1 MKNFTVKAILFYTLS
16 AICALTILGL
26 INAVLFWFFGIAGIQ
41 EFGSSLLFMAGLVI
55 TETSVVVYC
64 VSSISE
70 DVLYSIGEYEEN
82 ESLTETTE
90 EKAT

>member
-1 MKNFTVKAILFYTLS
+1 MKSFTVKAILFYTLS

-26 INAVLFWFFGIAGIQ
+26 INAVIFWFFGMAELL
-41 EFGSSLLFMAGLVI
+41 EFGSSPMFIAGLAI
-55 TETSVVVYC
+55 TETSLAVYC

-70 DVLYSIGEYEEN
+70 DVLYYTGEYDEN